1 MYAYYALHKLRIRP
15 SEWVN
20 MDENEKAFIIAAID
34 EKVKEEE
41 KKRKEAERQAK
52 RNGSPANKCQ

>member
-20 MDENEKAFIIAAID
+20 MDENEKAFIITAID
-34 EKVKEEE
+34 AKLKQEE

-52 RNGSPANKCQ
+52 RNGR

>member
-1 MYAYYALHKLRIRP
+1 MYAYYSLHKLRIRP

-52 RNGSPANKCQ
+52 RNGR